1 MKELDVLLTRF
12 IDANQAALERGAW
25 PAFERL
31 LASEDDVLWARLQS
45 PPTGAGDEA
54 ELLGAIRSGHAADD

>member
-1 MKELDVLLTRF
+1 MLLTRF
-12 IDANQAALERGAW
+12 IDANQPALERGAW
-25 PAFERL
+25 PALERL

-54 ELLGAIRSGHAADD
+54 ELLGAIRSAHAADD